1 MTFNTK
7 RAVLV
12 LSAALLFF
20 TAYSYAQTEVLYQYP
35 GDIGMWQHI
44 YEKSAAYIMPDA
56 KPRSVMIPHHDIT
69 TAQQNSMYKAI
80 AQKLQPSVIVVIG
93 PDHYEK
99 GKACITIPTDDI
111 SYCTPQGKLELAKDL
126 LHKLCQSEL
135 SNSISVQSDL
145 WQQEHAIYAHTPFL
159 GKYFP
164 QAALLPIVLKPLAS
178 DSEFE
183 SMKVLARVLSDIL
196 PEDALIVASVDCSHY
211 QIPRMTALHDS
222 VTKNTIANKEDPR
235 YIEVDSPETLTFL
248 TEYNRLT
255 KANLPVLIDMTSTY
269 DFIPRDDVES
279 TSHLYWAFYNDT
291 YREQIHRFK
300 QKTATST
307 QRTDTGYY
315 QSTKNQTILIAG
327 SGQVNAGIRTY
338 WTWDRNKNAS
348 DSAEVLLRDLAGK
361 EARFLSGFDAL
372 IFDPKVGTNFTQ
384 TKHGTTLF
392 VQSISASEL
401 TSFVPQK
408 SNAQTV
414 SILVVTAQNNET
426 TDIKDLFIFQTNYD
440 VLILRYNDARND
452 TLVYVSALHTVWN
465 LGVLYDSEG
474 KSIEGALLALDWH
487 NSDIKTELFEYT
499 SETGIVPAIAQFAEE
514 EDATYVQ
521 SGSK

>member
-135 SNSISVQSDL
+135 SNCISVQSDL

-183 SMKVLARVLSDIL
+183 SIKVLARVLSDIL

-235 YIEVDSPETLTFL
+235 
-248 TEYNRLT
+248 
-255 KANLPVLIDMTSTY
+255 
-269 DFIPRDDVES
+269 
-279 TSHLYWAFYNDT
+279 
-291 YREQIHRFK
+291 
-300 QKTATST
+300 
-307 QRTDTGYY
+307 
-315 QSTKNQTILIAG
+315 
-327 SGQVNAGIRTY
+327 
-338 WTWDRNKNAS
+338 
-348 DSAEVLLRDLAGK
+348 
-361 EARFLSGFDAL
+361 
-372 IFDPKVGTNFTQ
+372 
-384 TKHGTTLF
+384 
-392 VQSISASEL
+392 
-401 TSFVPQK
+401 
-408 SNAQTV
+408 
-414 SILVVTAQNNET
+414 
-426 TDIKDLFIFQTNYD
+426 
-440 VLILRYNDARND
+440 
-452 TLVYVSALHTVWN
+452 
-465 LGVLYDSEG
+465 
-474 KSIEGALLALDWH
+474 
-487 NSDIKTELFEYT
+487 
-499 SETGIVPAIAQFAEE
+499 
-514 EDATYVQ
+514 
-521 SGSK
+521 